1 MRKILAVLIVFFF
14 TPSFLGLPAIANPFR
29 GTAEAQE
36 YGPPPPPSGSGYGPP
51 PRDYGPPPDYG
62 RGQSYP
68 PPGDSG
74 DYGSAR
80 LLSPEQLDN
89 LLAPVALYPDP
100 LLAHILVA
108 ATFVDQIEDAAR
120 WMRAHNDPNG
130 IDSQPWD
137 VSVKAVAHYP
147 SVLYMMTDRI
157 DWTTALGQA
166 YVNQST
172 DVMASVQHLRAMA
185 YSAGTLRTTPPYEKV
200 VYEPDYIRIEPY
212 QPDYIYVPAY
222 DPAVV
227 FVAPA
232 FFAAP
237 LISFGPPFPIGPF
250 LIFNFDFR
258 ARRIINVTNIFINI
272 RINREVIRRRVNINV
287 LNRFT
292 SVHRNVRFDN
302 LARGNWNDRGNTA
315 RRDLNNPRIDPRQR
329 SFDQRALREDRSRLA
344 REGRMPQSSFRD
356 NRSFDPR
363 SNDDRQRFS
372 RAPLPQQPP
381 RDFRQPPQ
389 NSFRDNRSFGSRGNM
404 LGRFG
409 PAAAPPAPRPTRE
422 PEASRSQRERGAER
436 PRGAQQM
443 PGSRL

>member
-1 MRKILAVLIVFFF
+1 
-14 TPSFLGLPAIANPFR
+14 
-29 GTAEAQE
+29 
-36 YGPPPPPSGSGYGPP
+36 
-51 PRDYGPPPDYG
+51 
-62 RGQSYP
+62 
-68 PPGDSG
+68 
-74 DYGSAR
+74 
-80 LLSPEQLDN
+80 
-89 LLAPVALYPDP
+89 
-100 LLAHILVA
+100 
-108 ATFVDQIEDAAR
+108 
-120 WMRAHNDPNG
+120 
-130 IDSQPWD
+130 
-137 VSVKAVAHYP
+137 
-147 SVLYMMTDRI
+147 MMTDRI

-185 YSAGTLRTTPPYEKV
+185 YSAGTLRTTPPYDRV
-200 VYEPDYIRIEPY
+200 VYEPGYIRIEPY

-237 LISFGPPFPIGPF
+237 VISFGPSFPIGAF

-258 ARRIINVTNIFINI
+258 RRRIINVNNIFINI
-272 RINREVIRRRVNINV
+272 RINRQVVRRRVNINV

-344 REGRMPQSSFRD
+344 REGRTPQSSFRDNRGFDPRSNDNRERFSRAPLPQQPLRDFRQPPQSSFRD

-363 SNDDRQRFS
+363 SNDNRERFS
-372 RAPLPQQPP
+372 HAPLPQQPL

-389 NSFRDNRSFGSRGNM
+389 GSFRDNRSFDPRGNM
-404 LGRFG
+404 HGRFG
-409 PAAAPPAPRPTRE
+409 PAAAPAVSRPARE
-422 PEASRSQRERGAER
+422 PEASRLQRERGAER

-443 PGSRL
+443 PGNRL